1 MMETNSNSTDKPRM
15 EDNACPSCGGREA
28 HFFIEAEDD
37 LTGKPGRF
45 RFVRCHECDLVYQ
58 RPRIILEDIGAYYDT
73 EYIAHRKK
81 TDWGIFT
88 PLYEWGMNGHDRRKV
103 ELVGRYVTLREGVR
117 VLDIGCAVGSFLQM
131 MRKRHGARVTG
142 VDFKDLSH
150 HPLLEGVDFRH
161 GTLPAIDFG
170 EQRFDLIT
178 MWHFLE
184 HDYDPLG
191 TLQRAKKLL
200 APGGRIVIEVPRL
213 DSQTFRMY
221 HDRWPGLQAPQHT
234 VVFDKQTLRTLCE
247 KSGFRVV
254 DHLPW
259 GAFPAY
265 FYIFAGAAFH
275 VLRGKGLDVG
285 KAIGPYFA
293 GQLLL
298 SPVLL
303 FEKQLDLAMQT
314 IILEAP
320 QGGST

>member
-1 MMETNSNSTDKPRM
+1 METTSNSTRTPRM
-15 EDNACPSCGGREA
+15 EDNSCPSCGGREA
-28 HFFIEAEDD
+28 QFFIEAEDD

-45 RFVRCHECDLVYQ
+45 RFVRCRGCELVYQ
-58 RPRIILEDIGAYYDT
+58 RPRIVLEDIGAYYDT

-81 TDWGIFT
+81 TDWGMFT

-103 ELVGRYVTLREGVR
+103 ELVGRYVPLRKGVR

-131 MRKRHGARVTG
+131 LRKQHEAQVTG
-142 VDFKDLSH
+142 IDFKDLRGQ
-150 HPLLEGVDFRH
+150 PLLEGVDFRH
-161 GTLPAIDFG
+161 GTLPEIDFG
-170 EQRFDLIT
+170 DQRFDLIT

-191 TLQRAKKLL
+191 TLQRAKSLL
-200 APGGRIVIEVPRL
+200 APGGRVVIEVPRL
-213 DSQTFRMY
+213 DSRTFRLY
-221 HDRWPGLQAPQHT
+221 RDRWPGLQAPQHT
-234 VVFDKQTLRTLCE
+234 VVFDMKSLRAMSQR
-247 KSGFRVV
+247 SGLHVV

-265 FYIFAGAAFH
+265 FYLFAGAAFH

-298 SPVLL
+298 SPMLI

-314 IILEAP
+314 IVLEAR
-320 QGGST
+320 GASAS